1 MKHKNNRK
9 ITKLKL
15 TSGLIRFSTVLV
27 KSTRSTFSTDI
38 FTSVVTGWNSIQKN
52 SKSFGWSAIS
62 DCIFNKDASYIELIA
77 IMVLSSQT

>member
-38 FTSVVTGWNSIQKN
+38 FTSVVTG
-52 SKSFGWSAIS
+52 
-62 DCIFNKDASYIELIA
+62 
-77 IMVLSSQT
+77 